1 MMMVTQTR
9 AKRLIKLL
17 ERLLKQDHLYS
28 SEKLNNIKDQL
39 KVLKE
44 EVILSEKN
52 SSKGFGK

>member
-1 MMMVTQTR
+1 MMVTQTR

-17 ERLLKQDHLYS
+17 ERLLKQDHLYD
-28 SEKLNNIKDQL
+28 SEKLNDIKDQL

>member
-1 MMMVTQTR
+1 MATQTR

-28 SEKLNNIKDQL
+28 DEKLKEIKDQL

-44 EVILSEKN
+44 EVL
-52 SSKGFGK
+52 

>member
-1 MMMVTQTR
+1 MVTQTR

-17 ERLLKQDHLYS
+17 ERLLKQDHLYD
-28 SEKLNNIKDQL
+28 SEKLNDIKDQL